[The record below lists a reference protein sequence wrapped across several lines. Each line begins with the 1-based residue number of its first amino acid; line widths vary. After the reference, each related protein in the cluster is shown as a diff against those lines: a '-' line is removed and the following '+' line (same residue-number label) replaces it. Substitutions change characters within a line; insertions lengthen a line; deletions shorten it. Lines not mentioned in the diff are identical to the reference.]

1 MKDFVTIVA
10 SLSQII
16 KKTVSFKWEIEQER
30 GFNLLKEKLIL
41 APLLVLP
48 NFTKTFEIEYNAS
61 GIGIEIVL
69 MQDKRPIAYFN
80 EKFNGA
86 TLNYPIYDKELYAS
100 VRTLETWQHYFW
112 PKKFV
117 IHTDHQSL
125 RYLKSQGKLSR
136 RHTMWVEF
144 IEAFSHIIKYKQ
156 GKEIIVADSLL

>member
-1 MKDFVTIVA
+1 MKAFVTIVA
-10 SLSQII
+10 SLTQII

-69 MQDKRPIAYFN
+69 MQHKRPITYFN

-144 IEAFSHIIKYKQ
+144 IEAFSHIINYKQ
-156 GKEIIVADSLL
+156 GKEIIVTDSLL